1 MSTRFKQLL
10 ASLVECEDRVQR
22 ESIARQLEQE
32 AEESLHA
39 LRFVTRLD
47 YGPETVCEVR

>member
-22 ESIARQLEQE
+22 ESIARQLE
-32 AEESLHA
+32 H
-39 LRFVTRLD
+39 
-47 YGPETVCEVR
+47 GPETVCEVR